1 MKKSRIKR
9 FFAGINF
16 THEDL
21 PYLYFPLLAAII
33 LVLIAWYIW
42 GQSAL
47 LWGILIL
54 PTYIILATQFHLYR
68 STRRDLE
75 NHQNKIQAFFSL
87 YSILDFK
94 RSLPY
99 MSGWAA
105 TPELAIAVLD
115 EIKEH
120 QPDHIVELG
129 SGIST
134 IIASYGLRQNGK
146 GTITSLDHDEAYADK
161 TRRQITKHGL
171 EDFAQIHYTPLVPH
185 RINNNKWGWYDIDNV
200 ALPRQIDMLLVDGPP
215 VKTNDKARYPALPLL
230 AKRLSDHAV
239 VILHDVHRP
248 SEQSVLDEW
257 KNEFPQFDME
267 IKNTEK
273 GIAILKR

>member
-1 MKKSRIKR
+1 MKESRIKR
-9 FFAGINF
+9 FFGNINLSYD
-16 THEDL
+16 DL

-42 GQSAL
+42 GQNAL

-54 PTYIILATQFHLYR
+54 PTYLILATQFHLYR

-87 YSILDFK
+87 YSMLDFK

-115 EIKEH
+115 EIKEYK
-120 QPDHIVELG
+120 PDHILELG

-146 GTITSLDHDEAYADK
+146 GTITSLDHDEAYAEK
-161 TRRQITKHGL
+161 TRRQIRKHNL
-171 EDFAQIHYTPLVPH
+171 EDFAHIHYTPLVPH
-185 RINNNKWGWYDIDNV
+185 SINNNKWDWYDINN
-200 ALPRQIDMLLVDGPP
+200 ATLPRQIDMLLVDGPP
-215 VKTNDKARYPALPLL
+215 VKTNAKARYPAMPML
-230 AKRLSDHAV
+230 AERLNDHAV
-239 VILHDVHRP
+239 VILHDAHRP
-248 SEQSVLDEW
+248 SEHSILEKWKDEFF
-257 KNEFPQFDME
+257 EFDVE
-267 IKNTEK
+267 IINTEK
-273 GIAILKR
+273 GIAILRR

>member
-9 FFAGINF
+9 FFENINF
-16 THEDL
+16 TYDDL
-21 PYLYFPLLAAII
+21 PYLYFPLLGAII

-42 GQSAL
+42 GQNAL

-54 PTYIILATQFHLYR
+54 PTYLILATQFHLYR

-75 NHQNKIQAFFSL
+75 NHQNKMQAYLSL
-87 YSILDFK
+87 YSMLDIK

-105 TPELAIAVLD
+105 TPELALRVLD
-115 EIKEH
+115 EIKEL

-146 GTITSLDHDEAYADK
+146 GSITSLDHDEAYAQK
-161 TRRQITKHGL
+161 TRKQIKKHGL
-171 EDFAQIHYTPLVPH
+171 EDIAHIHYAPLGPH
-185 RINNNKWGWYDIDNV
+185 IIDNTGWAWYNIDKV
-200 ALPRQIDMLLVDGPP
+200 PLPQQIDMLLVDGPP
-215 VKTNDKARYPALPLL
+215 VKTSDKARYPALPLL
-230 AKRLSDHAV
+230 EERLSEHAV
-239 VILHDVHRP
+239 VILHDAHRP
-248 SEQSVLDEW
+248 SEQSILDDW
-257 KNEFPQFDME
+257 KNEFPGFE
-267 IKNTEK
+267 VEVENTEK
-273 GIAILKR
+273 GIAILRR